1 MTTWTRRGAIG
12 RVGNIAL
19 WGLQIVLAGFFLMSA
34 LGKFGNAEPAAST
47 FTAIG
52 WGDWF
57 RNLTGALEV
66 AGAVALLVPR
76 LAGVAGLAFVGLTA
90 CAALVEAFVS
100 GGGVFLPLTVL
111 VLCAVVAWG
120 RRNGTVRLWAAV
132 SGLGR

>member
-1 MTTWTRRGAIG
+1 MTTPTRRGTT
-12 RVGNIAL
+12 RVGNVAL

-47 FTAIG
+47 FAAIG

-66 AGAVALLVPR
+66 AGAVGLLVPR

-100 GGGVFLPLTVL
+100 GGGVFLPLAVL
-111 VLCAVVAWG
+111 VLCAVIAWG
-120 RRNGTVRLWAAV
+120 RRDGTARLWVAL
-132 SGLGR
+132 SRR

>member
-1 MTTWTRRGAIG
+1 MTTPTRRGTT
-12 RVGNIAL
+12 RVGNVAL

-47 FTAIG
+47 FAAIG

-66 AGAVALLVPR
+66 AGAVGLLVPR

-100 GGGVFLPLTVL
+100 GGGVFLPLAVL
-111 VLCAVVAWG
+111 VLCAVIAWG
-120 RRNGTVRLWAAV
+120 RRDGTARLWAAL
-132 SGLGR
+132 SRR

>member
-1 MTTWTRRGAIG
+1 MTTSTRRGATG
-12 RVGNIAL
+12 RVRNIAL

-34 LGKFGNAEPAAST
+34 LGKFGNAEPASST
-47 FTAIG
+47 FAAIG

-90 CAALVEAFVS
+90 CAALAEAFVS
-100 GGGVFLPLTVL
+100 GGGVFLPLIVL
-111 VLCAVVAWG
+111 VLCAVIAWG
-120 RRNGTVRLWAAV
+120 RRDSTARLWAAV
-132 SGLGR
+132 SGR

>member
-1 MTTWTRRGAIG
+1 MTTPTRRGTT
-12 RVGNIAL
+12 RVGNVAL

-34 LGKFGNAEPAAST
+34 MGKFGNAEPAAST
-47 FTAIG
+47 FAAIG

-66 AGAVALLVPR
+66 AGAVGLLVPR

-100 GGGVFLPLTVL
+100 GGGVFLPLAVL
-111 VLCAVVAWG
+111 VLCAVIAWG
-120 RRNGTVRLWAAV
+120 RRDGTARLWAAL
-132 SGLGR
+132 SRR